1 MVIFAKQVIPAFV
14 LMYRTIALA
23 KDDLRAS
30 TIVASVNGISI
41 TLGQMILVRES
52 LPAQYQSA
60 SNEQLFQNILE
71 QIIRQTLLAQF
82 NKETE
87 SLHTKLKLEN
97 DRRILR
103 AAEAFDAIS
112 SDLTD

>member
-1 MVIFAKQVIPAFV
+1 MVIFAKQVVLAFV

-30 TIVASVNGISI
+30 TIVASVNGTSI
-41 TLGQMILVRES
+41 PLGQMILVRES
-52 LPAQYQSA
+52 LPAQYQPA

-71 QIIRQTLLAQF
+71 QIIRQTLFAQF

-87 SLHTKLKLEN
+87 SLHTKLTLEN

-103 AAEAFDAIS
+103 AAEAFDAI
-112 SDLTD
+112 